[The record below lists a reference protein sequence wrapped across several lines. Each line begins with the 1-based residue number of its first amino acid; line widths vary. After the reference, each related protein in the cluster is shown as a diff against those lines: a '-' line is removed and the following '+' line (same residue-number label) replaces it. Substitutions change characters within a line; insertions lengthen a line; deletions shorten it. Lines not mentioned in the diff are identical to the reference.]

1 MTRLYHYT
9 CAHAAPHITRERWLQ
24 GNPHPWMPDA
34 GPLVHLTD
42 LDTPDRAALGL
53 TSNILLCDRTEY
65 RVVVSTQSAVHWP
78 VFARTIQRH
87 IRRALEDAPGAMPMH
102 WYVVQGA
109 PVAVFDIQPVRK
121 ALT

>member
-9 CAHAAPHITRERWLQ
+9 CAHAAEHIRRERWLQ
-24 GNPHPWMPDA
+24 GNVHPLMPEA
-34 GPLVHLTD
+34 GPLIHLTD
-42 LDTPDRAALGL
+42 LDTPMRSALGL

-65 RVVVSTQSAVHWP
+65 RVTVSTSEAVHWP
-78 VFARTIQRH
+78 VFARTIPRH
-87 IRRALEDAPGAMPMH
+87 VRHELEDAPGAMPMH
-102 WYVVQGA
+102 WYVVQGP